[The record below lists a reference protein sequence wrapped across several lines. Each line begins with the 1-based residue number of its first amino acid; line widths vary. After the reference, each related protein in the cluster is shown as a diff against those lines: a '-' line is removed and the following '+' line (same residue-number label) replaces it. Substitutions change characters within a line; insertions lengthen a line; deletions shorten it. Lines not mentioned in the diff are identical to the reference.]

1 MHNRTLP
8 MIKAV
13 LFAGVATF
21 CVAAPASAQQIA
33 SDWAPF
39 DDGATSVPAPEA
51 EAAPARSGR
60 ERPRV
65 DVTPYIEAQ
74 QVLLADISGGGE
86 VLTYSTLAVGVDASV
101 QTSRAE
107 AQVSVRY
114 ERVFGY
120 DDGIASSDTVSGL
133 ARGAVKVARGLSIE
147 AGGIATRSTVDG
159 RGQSST
165 SFFPTS
171 DNVTQVYSVYAGP
184 TYSGQVGDL
193 AFNAA
198 YRAGY
203 TKIESSDAGALP
215 PGQQPIDIFDDSIS
229 QSAAVSVGMQPGALP
244 VGWSVGAGW
253 DREDASQLDQR
264 FDSKY
269 VRADVTVPVTSTF
282 AVVGGV
288 GYEDVKI
295 SERDAVRDAGGIPVV
310 GADGRLVTDKSSP
323 RLTAW
328 ESDGLI
334 WDAGV
339 MWRPSSRTALEAR
352 YGRRYDSDTYTG
364 SFSYTPNANTGVNI
378 SVYDTVNGF
387 GNALNDS
394 LATLPTQFRNSRNP
408 LTGDLNN
415 CAFSSGGGLCMNN
428 ALRTA
433 SSASFRQ
440 RGVSASIATSKGGWD
455 SGLAVGYD
463 RRKFI
468 ASGLGAQA
476 GLDGV
481 IDENYWIV
489 GSLGR
494 ELGRTARFESSIY
507 GNYNDPGLSLAG
519 DSYGFGANAGYYKQ
533 LWRGLSASA
542 AVGVDSF
549 KQEDFD
555 SEVTAS
561 ALLGLRYSF

>member
-1 MHNRTLP
+1 MHDRTLP
-8 MIKAV
+8 KVKTI
-13 LFAGVATF
+13 LFAGVAAL

-33 SDWAPF
+33 SEWAPF
-39 DDGATSVPAPEA
+39 EDGATSVPAPQA
-51 EAAPARSGR
+51 DAAPARSGR

-65 DVTPYIEAQ
+65 DVTPYLEAQ

-101 QTSRAE
+101 QTARAE

-114 ERVFGY
+114 ERIFGY
-120 DDGIASSDTVSGL
+120 DDGIDSSDTISGL

-147 AGGIATRSTVDG
+147 AGGVATRSTVDG

-171 DNVTQVYSVYAGP
+171 DNVTQVYSAYAGP
-184 TYSGQVGDL
+184 TFSGQIGDL
-193 AFNAA
+193 AVNAA

-203 TKIESSDAGALP
+203 TKVESSDAGVLP
-215 PGQQPIDIFDDSIS
+215 GGQQPIDIFDDSIS
-229 QSAAVSVGMQPGALP
+229 QSAAVSVGMQPGNLP
-244 VGWSVGAGW
+244 FGWAIAAGW

-264 FDSKY
+264 LDSKY
-269 VRADVTVPVTSTF
+269 VRADVTVPITPTL
-282 AVVGGV
+282 AIVGGV
-288 GYEDVKI
+288 GYEDVNI
-295 SERDAVRDAGGIPVV
+295 SERDALRDAAGDPVI
-310 GADGRLVTDKSSP
+310 GPDGRIVTNKSSP

-339 MWRPSSRTALEAR
+339 MWRPSNRTALEAR
-352 YGRRYDSDTYTG
+352 YGHRYGSDTYIG
-364 SFSYTPNANTGVNI
+364 SFSYTPNANTGINV

-394 LATLPTQFRNSRNP
+394 LASLPTQFRNSRNP

-415 CAFSSGGGLCMNN
+415 CAFSSGGGYCLNN

-440 RGVSASIATSKGGWD
+440 RGVSASVATSVGGWD

-476 GLDGV
+476 GIDGIV
-481 IDENYWIV
+481 DENYWIV

-494 ELGRTARFESSIY
+494 ELGRTARFETSVY
-507 GNYNDPGLSLAG
+507 GTYNDPGFAAAG

-542 AVGVDSF
+542 AVGLDSF